1 MKLFPTRCTFSQFA
15 KCLQSC
21 WWRWQPLP
29 FVGKYQQSFDA
40 FFPTWAKTTLPSKC
54 SQMEENPNSTS
65 QSESMW
71 SSLVISTEDALIV
84 VAVYAVRS
92 IHVCQSS
99 ISNPKIIKSCST
111 IIFRFIFYNYF
122 GKSVRLRSI
131 SEEVYHWWVT
141 SNLKESSTRSSVNN
155 AKDWLDQLF
164 LFPGLVCKRVSPM
177 DVITRG
183 HSTTIFL
190 CTRPF
195 SA

>member
-1 MKLFPTRCTFSQFA
+1 MKLFSTSCTFSQFA

-54 SQMEENPNSTS
+54 SQMEG
-65 QSESMW
+65 ESK
-71 SSLVISTEDALIV
+71 LHITIRINV
-84 VAVYAVRS
+84 VQFGYWHRRCS
-92 IHVCQSS
+92 KSPEIT
-99 ISNPKIIKSCST
+99 KSCGT
-111 IIFRFIFYNYF
+111 IIFRVIFYKYF
-122 GKSVRLRSI
+122 GKSVWLRRI
-131 SEEVYHWWVT
+131 WKEVYHYWKVTLT
-141 SNLKESSTRSSVNN
+141 SNLKESSTRPSVNN
-155 AKDWLDQLF
+155 AEDWLDQLF
-164 LFPGLVCKRVSPM
+164 HFPGLVCKRVSPM

-190 CTRPF
+190 CTKPF